1 MNLSTK
7 LFSIILI
14 LALTVAYS
22 MYEKS
27 KIDALDST
35 GKLVLQELPDVN
47 LADLEGNKVFTK
59 SSLIDQ
65 DTRGLMVHFWGTW
78 CAPCEAELPSFLKL
92 ADRLQVLGV
101 KFLLIAVNDDVKK
114 IKKFMKRFKTLPEN
128 VYLANDPSGESMSI
142 FGTAKVPETYLFSRA
157 GKHLN
162 KFVGPQEW
170 EMATYFDR
178 IRRLV
183 DDSLGGQDQAVETH

>member
-1 MNLSTK
+1 MTFTSK
-7 LFSIILI
+7 VFAIVLI
-14 LALTVAYS
+14 TTLTFAYGL
-22 MYEKS
+22 YENS
-27 KIDALDST
+27 RIEALDST
-35 GKLVLQELPDVN
+35 GKLVLQEMPDIN
-47 LADLEGNKVFTK
+47 LADVAGTTTFTK
-59 SSLIDQ
+59 SNLIEA

-78 CAPCEAELPSFLKL
+78 CAPCEAELPGFIKL

-128 VYLANDPSGESMSI
+128 VYLANDPSGETMPM
-142 FGTAKVPETYLFSRA
+142 FGTAKVPETYLFSRT

-183 DDSLGGQDQAVETH
+183 DDSLAGRDKAVETH